1 VWKDHHKK
9 SHAKREAIMRRHE
22 PWQLGENPDALYERY
37 LVPAMFGPWAADL
50 VALAAPQPGER
61 VLDVACGTGIV
72 TRLVAPYVGSTGH
85 VVGLDLDAGRLAVAR
100 ALPPA
105 PGVVVEWREVDA
117 LALPFAEAVFNLVCC
132 QQGLQFFPDR
142 PAALREMHR
151 VLVPGGR
158 LVLNVWRAIEYNPV
172 ALAMAQ
178 ALGRHVSPEAE
189 AYRHRPFA
197 LGDAAAL
204 RALVVGAGFGEVII
218 RPVVKVLRFPSAE
231 AFVQRYIASV
241 APLAQMVAQ
250 ANDQAR
256 AALLSEVS
264 AAVQA
269 YVDAD
274 GLAMPKASHLV
285 TARR

>member
-1 VWKDHHKK
+1 M
-9 SHAKREAIMRRHE
+9 SQHE

-50 VALAAPQPGER
+50 VTLAAPQPGER
-61 VLDVACGTGIV
+61 VLDVACGTGV
-72 TRLVAPYVGSTGH
+72 VARLVAPYVGATGH
-85 VVGLDLDAGRLAVAR
+85 VVGLDLDTGRLAVAR

-105 PGVVVEWREVDA
+105 PGAVVEWREGDA
-117 LALPFAEAVFNLVCC
+117 LALPFAEAVFDLVCC
-132 QQGLQFFPDR
+132 QQGVQFFPDR
-142 PAALREMHR
+142 RTALREMHR

-158 LVLNVWRAIEYNPV
+158 LALNVWRAIEHNPV

-189 AYRHRPFA
+189 AFRHGPFA
-197 LGDAAAL
+197 LGDAEAL
-204 RALVVGAGFGEVII
+204 RALVVGAGFSEVIV

-231 AFVQRYIASV
+231 AFVQRYIAGV

-250 ANDQAR
+250 VDDQAR
-256 AALLSEVS
+256 VALLREVS
-264 AAVQA
+264 AAVHA

-274 GLAMPKASHLV
+274 GFAMPKASHLV

>member
-1 VWKDHHKK
+1 MEWKDYY
-9 SHAKREAIMRRHE
+9 AKRKAIMSQHE
-22 PWQLGENPDALYERY
+22 PWQLGGNSHEVYERY

-72 TRLVAPYVGSTGH
+72 ARLVAPYVGATGR
-85 VVGLDLDAGRLAVAR
+85 VVGLDPDAGRLAVAR
-100 ALPPA
+100 ALPPT
-105 PGVVVEWREVDA
+105 PGAGIEWREGDA
-117 LALPFAEAVFNLVCC
+117 LALPFAEAVFDLVCC
-132 QQGLQFFPDR
+132 QQGVQFFPDR
-142 PAALREMHR
+142 PTGLREMYR

-158 LVLNVWRAIEYNPV
+158 LALNVWRAIEHNPV

-189 AYRHRPFA
+189 ALRHGPFA
-197 LGDAAAL
+197 LGDAEAL
-204 RALVVGAGFGEVII
+204 RALVVGAGFGEVMI

-231 AFVQRYIASV
+231 AFVKRYLAGAS
-241 APLAQMVAQ
+241 PQWPQLVAQ
-250 ANDQAR
+250 ADDHAR
-256 AALLSEVS
+256 AALLREVS

-274 GLAMPKASHLV
+274 GFAMPKASHLV

>member
-1 VWKDHHKK
+1 
-9 SHAKREAIMRRHE
+9 MMQRHE
-22 PWQLGENPDALYERY
+22 PWQLGDNPDALYERY

-50 VALAAPQPGER
+50 VTLAAPQPGER
-61 VLDVACGTGIV
+61 VLDVACGTGV
-72 TRLVAPYVGSTGH
+72 VARLVAPHVGPAGH
-85 VVGLDLDAGRLAVAR
+85 VVGLDLDPGRLAVAR

-105 PGVVVEWREVDA
+105 PGAVLEWREGDA
-117 LALPFAEAVFNLVCC
+117 LALPFAEATFDLVCC
-132 QQGLQFFPDR
+132 QQGVQFFPDR
-142 PAALREMHR
+142 HTALREMHR

-158 LVLNVWRAIEYNPV
+158 LALNVWRTIEHNPV

-178 ALGRHVSPEAE
+178 ALGHYVSPEAE
-189 AYRHRPFA
+189 TFRHGPFA
-197 LGDAAAL
+197 LGDGEAL
-204 RALVVGAGFGEVII
+204 RTLVVGAGFGEVLI

-231 AFVQRYIASV
+231 AFVQQYIAGV

-250 ANDQAR
+250 VAEQAR
-256 AALLSEVS
+256 ADLLREVC

-285 TARR
+285 TACR

>member
-1 VWKDHHKK
+1 
-9 SHAKREAIMRRHE
+9 MRLHE

-50 VALAAPQPGER
+50 VALAAPQLGER
-61 VLDVACGTGIV
+61 VLDVACGTGV
-72 TRLVAPYVGSTGH
+72 VARLVAAYVGATGH

-105 PGVVVEWREVDA
+105 PGAVIEWREGDA

-132 QQGLQFFPDR
+132 QQGVQFFPDR
-142 PAALREMHR
+142 RTALREMHR

-158 LVLNVWRAIEYNPV
+158 LALNVWRTIEHQPV

-189 AYRHRPFA
+189 AFRHGPFA
-197 LGDAAAL
+197 WGDAEAL

-218 RPVVKVLRFPSAE
+218 RPVVKVLRFSSAE
-231 AFVQRYIASV
+231 AFVQRYITGV
-241 APLAQMVAQ
+241 APLAQMVVQ
-250 ANDQAR
+250 ADDQAR
-256 AALLSEVS
+256 AALLREVS

-269 YVDAD
+269 YVDTD

>member
-1 VWKDHHKK
+1 M
-9 SHAKREAIMRRHE
+9 SLHE
-22 PWQLGENPDALYERY
+22 PWQLGGNAEELYERY
-37 LVPAMFGPWAADL
+37 LVPAMFGPWAAHL

-61 VLDVACGTGIV
+61 VLDVACGTGV
-72 TRLVAPYVGSTGH
+72 VARLVAPHVGATGH
-85 VVGLDLDAGRLAVAR
+85 VVGLDLHAGRLAVAR

-105 PGVVVEWREVDA
+105 PGAVVEWREGDV
-117 LALPFAEAVFNLVCC
+117 LALPFAEAVFDLVCC

-142 PAALREMHR
+142 LTALREMHR
-151 VLVPGGR
+151 VLVPGG
-158 LVLNVWRAIEYNPV
+158 LLALNVWRTIEHNPV
-172 ALAMAQ
+172 ALAMAK
-178 ALGRHVSPEAE
+178 ALGLHVSPEAE
-189 AYRHRPFA
+189 ALRHGPFA
-197 LGDAAAL
+197 LGDAEAL

-250 ANDQAR
+250 ADDQAR
-256 AALLSEVS
+256 AALLREVS